1 MSKTSLTKTAI
12 EQKFLE
18 LLSEETL
25 NQISVKSLTAAV
37 GINRNTFYYHYK
49 SIPDLLE
56 TVVKNLVDEL
66 FENYPPAESL
76 DDCLTAA
83 TDFVKQNEAGIRH
96 IYESTSRPIFER
108 YLWRI
113 CDYAVNAY
121 LDTGP
126 SLIFPFLAAPANYS
140 AQNPQSPSQ
149 SSTVPDTSSQSLT
162 AKTPHPN
169 LSHFNLTNPE
179 HRLVAQEFLSCVCF
193 GLAMNYIR
201 HGMSFDFNPLHQ
213 FIGISGN
220 LPKN

>member
-1 MSKTSLTKTAI
+1 MSKSSLTKTVI

-18 LLSEETL
+18 LISEKAL

-83 TDFVKQNEAGIRH
+83 TDFVKQNEASIRH

-113 CDYAVNAY
+113 CDYAVTAY
-121 LDTGP
+121 LNTNSNPIDSYLGFIRFRFDTP
-126 SLIFPFLAAPANYS
+126 ENQLA
-140 AQNPQSPSQ
+140 
-149 SSTVPDTSSQSLT
+149 T
-162 AKTPHPN
+162 
-169 LSHFNLTNPE
+169 
-179 HRLVAQEFLSCVCF
+179 QEFLSRVCF

-201 HGMSFDFNPLHQ
+201 HGMSFDADPVRQLLD
-213 FIGISGN
+213 ISTEM
-220 LPKN
+220 PKN

>member
-18 LLSEETL
+18 LLSEKSL
-25 NQISVKSLTAAV
+25 NQISVKSLTATV

-83 TDFVKQNEAGIRH
+83 TDFIKQNEAGIRH

-113 CDYAVNAY
+113 CDYVANAY
-121 LDTGP
+121 LDN
-126 SLIFPFLAAPANYS
+126 S
-140 AQNPQSPSQ
+140 
-149 SSTVPDTSSQSLT
+149 
-162 AKTPHPN
+162 
-169 LSHFNLTNPE
+169 E
-179 HRLVAQEFLSCVCF
+179 HRLDAQEFLSCICF

-201 HGMSFDFNPLHQ
+201 RGMSFDFNPLHQ
-213 FIGISGN
+213 FIDISSN

>member
-18 LLSEETL
+18 LLSEKAL
-25 NQISVKSLTAAV
+25 NQISVKNLTAAV

-83 TDFVKQNEAGIRH
+83 TDFIKQNEAGIRH

-121 LDTGP
+121 LD
-126 SLIFPFLAAPANYS
+126 N
-140 AQNPQSPSQ
+140 
-149 SSTVPDTSSQSLT
+149 
-162 AKTPHPN
+162 
-169 LSHFNLTNPE
+169 NPE
-179 HRLVAQEFLSCVCF
+179 HRPAAQEFLSCVCF

-201 HGMSFDFNPLHQ
+201 RGMSFDFDPLHQ
-213 FIGISGN
+213 FLDISSN

>member
-18 LLSEETL
+18 LLSEKTL

-66 FENYPPAESL
+66 FENYPPADSL
-76 DDCLTAA
+76 DDCLAAA
-83 TDFVKQNEAGIRH
+83 TNFIKQNEAGIRH

-113 CDYAVNAY
+113 CDYVVQAY
-121 LDTGP
+121 LDTNP
-126 SLIFPFLAAPANYS
+126 RIVSPYLTDSANP
-140 AQNPQSPSQ
+140 NP
-149 SSTVPDTSSQSLT
+149 
-162 AKTPHPN
+162 KY
-169 LSHFNLTNPE
+169 FNLDTPE
-179 HRLVAQEFLSCVCF
+179 NRLVAQEFLSCVCF

-201 HGMSFDFNPLHQ
+201 HGLSLDFNPIHH